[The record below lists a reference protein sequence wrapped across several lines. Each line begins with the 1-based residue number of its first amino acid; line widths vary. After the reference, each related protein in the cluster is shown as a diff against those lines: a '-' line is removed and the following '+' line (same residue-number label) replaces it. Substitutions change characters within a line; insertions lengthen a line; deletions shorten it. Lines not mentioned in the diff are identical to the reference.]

1 MKTNYIKHV
10 RIVYS
15 LFAGILLICLGL
27 FFSNIISSEDTPQ
40 VGGIASGDYN
50 YGFTITNLNAGSTL
64 YNAEHPIQNTP
75 DGVTAHSHISHFDMD
90 FYTRDESIR
99 NDARINWIVALQ
111 IVQIACFIAVI
122 ILVVITLISF
132 YRSAK
137 RGHIFPEKKITLKEA
152 MLFGMGTAAVA
163 GVVYGL
169 ALWVIGINSASQ
181 TVLFTTTMTGNE
193 VGLQDP
199 QLHYWAAWWA
209 IVAGIET
216 ILLGS
221 FGAFL
226 SAIFFRNEKGM
237 IRNKNNN

>member
-1 MKTNYIKHV
+1 LLTGALLACYVLV
-10 RIVYS
+10 RLLAGRPMESPLSLIVDIIFIVVLFLLTAWYRNS
-15 LFAGILLICLGL
+15 L
-27 FFSNIISSEDTPQ
+27 
-40 VGGIASGDYN
+40 
-50 YGFTITNLNAGSTL
+50 
-64 YNAEHPIQNTP
+64 
-75 DGVTAHSHISHFDMD
+75 
-90 FYTRDESIR
+90 
-99 NDARINWIVALQ
+99 
-111 IVQIACFIAVI
+111 
-122 ILVVITLISF
+122 
-132 YRSAK
+132 
-137 RGHIFPEKKITLKEA
+137 PEKKITLKEA

-237 IRNKNNN
+237 IRNKNNY